1 MLHAVTWFV
10 VSGLLA
16 VWSLGAWA
24 FHAAA
29 AWAVANAGVI
39 AGGASTVPL
48 RVPDW
53 LAPWLP
59 PEVAQAL
66 ASMLSAVAPALEGLV
81 QWVPALGSGLSV
93 LVWVGWG
100 LGTALLVVL
109 GLAVSGTIAVV
120 RRRTARPALS
130 ASAA

>member
-16 VWSLGAWA
+16 IWSLGAWA

-29 AWAVANAGVI
+29 AWAVANAGVL
-39 AGGASTVPL
+39 AGGASTGSLHVPE
-48 RVPDW
+48 W

-59 PEVAQAL
+59 PEAAQAL
-66 ASMLSAVAPALEGLV
+66 APLLSAFASALEGLV
-81 QWVPALGSGLSV
+81 QWMPAVGSGLSV
-93 LVWVGWG
+93 VVWVGWA
-100 LGTALLVVL
+100 LGAALLVVL

-120 RRRTARPALS
+120 RRRTARPVLN